1 MTGGGDPMRLVKK
14 RTLHK
19 VQSEEDSKGAVINFQ
34 IERVNEQLSP
44 SPNRLK
50 MSGMSNLQ
58 LPTQVIPMKKS
69 NSHNTQNSSATF
81 SSGNVF
87 MAQRSVVMIDVK
99 KN

>member
-1 MTGGGDPMRLVKK
+1 
-14 RTLHK
+14 
-19 VQSEEDSKGAVINFQ
+19 
-34 IERVNEQLSP
+34 
-44 SPNRLK
+44 

-87 MAQRSVVMIDVK
+87 MAQRSIVMIDVK